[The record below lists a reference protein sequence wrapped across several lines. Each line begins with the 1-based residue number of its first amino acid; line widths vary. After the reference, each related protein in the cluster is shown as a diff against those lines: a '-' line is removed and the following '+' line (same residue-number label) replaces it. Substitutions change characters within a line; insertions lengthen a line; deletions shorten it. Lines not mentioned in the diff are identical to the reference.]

1 MESYSSDS
9 SYATYASESSLDQV
23 NSPQQY
29 QGSGRM
35 TNVKCRYF
43 MNNGYCFYGEACQFL
58 HSTPQVSNGY
68 VSPSYQRQDSSY
80 YNEGIVKENISQ
92 RKFFLSATWLPH
104 C

>member
-68 VSPSYQRQDSSY
+68 VLPSYQRQDSSY
-80 YNEGIVKENISQ
+80 YNEGIAQKKTFCRGN
-92 RKFFLSATWLPH
+92 FF
-104 C
+104 